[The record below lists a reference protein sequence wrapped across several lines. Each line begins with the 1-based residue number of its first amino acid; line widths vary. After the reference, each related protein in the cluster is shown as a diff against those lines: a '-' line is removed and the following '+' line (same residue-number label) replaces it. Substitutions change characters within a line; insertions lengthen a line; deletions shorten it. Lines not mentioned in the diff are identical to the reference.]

1 MRMAGTF
8 TVAQKEL
15 RDQFGSKRFMILFG
29 LVLLL
34 SSLAAYQGVDFIR
47 DNENAGFMYI
57 FSGTQMSFSFIQT
70 MVYFG
75 PLLGLAL
82 GFDAINKERAN
93 GTLSI
98 LLGQPIFRDSV
109 INGKFLAGAAA
120 LATLVVGTIGIMS
133 GLAIPMLGFGPTMT
147 EASKIVILTLL
158 TIVYLVF
165 WMTLGI
171 LYSVLTKKTSTSIMA
186 SIATWLTCSIV
197 ISILASVV
205 SGFLVPLPGG
215 TFRPGVQEGPGGP
228 GGFNITRFQI
238 SEEYMAAM
246 QRRSTLTTAI
256 QKLSP
261 TNLYQ
266 EAASDILGVFRGL
279 MGGRGFQE
287 FQRTLTLTEALAA
300 NWANIAAIVVGLV
313 ICFAGS
319 YMMFL
324 RSEIRPGD

>member
-1 MRMAGTF
+1 MMMAGTF

-47 DNENAGFMYI
+47 DNENAGFVYI

-120 LATLVVGTIGIMS
+120 LTTLVVGTIGIMS
-133 GLAIPMLGFGPTMT
+133 GLAIPMLGFGPTMA
-147 EASKIVILTLL
+147 EASKIVVLTLL

-165 WMTLGI
+165 WMCLGI
-171 LYSVLTKKTSTSIMA
+171 LYSVLTRRTSTSIMA
-186 SIATWLTCSIV
+186 SIATWLTFSIV

-215 TFRPGVQEGPGGP
+215 NIRTRGQEGQEGQGGP
-228 GGFNITRFQI
+228 GGFQI
-238 SEEYMAAM
+238 ADEFMEAM
-246 QRRSTLTTAI
+246 QRRSAVMTTI

-261 TNLYQ
+261 TNLY
-266 EAASDILGVFRGL
+266 EDAASDILGVFRGL

-287 FQRTLTLTEALAA
+287 FQRTLTLSEALAA
-300 NWANIAAIVVGLV
+300 NWANIAAIIVGLV

-324 RSEIRPGD
+324 RSEIRPGE

>member
-1 MRMAGTF
+1 MAGTL

-34 SSLAAYQGVDFIR
+34 SSLAAYQGVDYIR
-47 DNENAGFMYI
+47 DNQDAGFVYI

-93 GTLSI
+93 GTLSV

-109 INGKFLAGAAA
+109 INGKFIAGAAA
-120 LATLVVGTIGIMS
+120 LTTLVVGTMGIMS

-147 EASKIVILTLL
+147 EASKIVVLMLL

-165 WMTLGI
+165 WMCLGI

-186 SIATWLTCSIV
+186 SIATWLTFSIV
-197 ISILASVV
+197 ITILSSVV
-205 SGFLVPLPGG
+205 AGLLVPLPAGD
-215 TFRPGVQEGPGGP
+215 FRVQTEDG
-228 GGFNITRFQI
+228 RFR
-238 SEEYMAAM
+238 MAPEFVEAM
-246 QRRSTLTTAI
+246 QKRMAVMSTM
-256 QKLSP
+256 QKISP

-266 EAASDILGVFRGL
+266 EAASDILGVAQGFMRG
-279 MGGRGFQE
+279 MGFQE

-324 RSEIRPGD
+324 RSEIRPGE

>member
-1 MRMAGTF
+1 MMMAGTF

-15 RDQFGSKRFMILFG
+15 RDHFGSKRFMILFG

-47 DNENAGFMYI
+47 DNENAGFVYI

-109 INGKFLAGAAA
+109 INGKFIAGAAA

-133 GLAIPMLGFGPTMT
+133 GLAIPMLGFGPSMT
-147 EASKIVILTLL
+147 EASKIVVLTLL

-165 WMTLGI
+165 WMCLGI
-171 LYSVLTKKTSTSIMA
+171 LYSVLTKRTSTSIMA
-186 SIATWLTCSIV
+186 SIATWLTFSIV

-215 TFRPGVQEGPGGP
+215 NIRIRIQEGQEGQGGP
-228 GGFNITRFQI
+228 GGFQI

-246 QRRSTLTTAI
+246 QKRSALMTTI

-266 EAASDILGVFRGL
+266 EATSDILGVFRGL

-324 RSEIRPGD
+324 RSEIRPGE

>member
-1 MRMAGTF
+1 
-8 TVAQKEL
+8 
-15 RDQFGSKRFMILFG
+15 
-29 LVLLL
+29 
-34 SSLAAYQGVDFIR
+34 
-47 DNENAGFMYI
+47 
-57 FSGTQMSFSFIQT
+57 
-70 MVYFG
+70 
-75 PLLGLAL
+75 
-82 GFDAINKERAN
+82 
-93 GTLSI
+93 
-98 LLGQPIFRDSV
+98 V
-109 INGKFLAGAAA
+109 INGKFIAGAAA

-147 EASKIVILTLL
+147 EASKIVVLTLL

-165 WMTLGI
+165 WMCLGI

-186 SIATWLTCSIV
+186 SIATWLTFSIV
-197 ISILASVV
+197 ISILASVFA
-205 SGFLVPLPGG
+205 GFLAPLPGG
-215 TFRPGVQEGPGGP
+215 SIRPGGQEGEGGP
-228 GGFNITRFQI
+228 GGFQI

-246 QRRSTLTTAI
+246 QKRNAITSTI

-266 EAASDILGVFRGL
+266 EAVSDILGVFRGL

-287 FQRTLTLTEALAA
+287 FQRTLTLNEALAA

-324 RSEIRPGD
+324 RSEIRPGE